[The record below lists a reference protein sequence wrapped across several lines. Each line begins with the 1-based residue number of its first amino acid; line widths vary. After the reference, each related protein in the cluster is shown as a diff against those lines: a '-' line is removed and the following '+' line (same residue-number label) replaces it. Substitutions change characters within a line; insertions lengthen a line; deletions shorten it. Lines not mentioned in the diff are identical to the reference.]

1 MYKQFCTDEVRAH
14 VESAFLEAECA
25 NLSRMG
31 TSFQQALEHR
41 MQLQIN
47 HITEGHKK
55 RLTNT
60 GLLRHYKAY
69 GLWHIRGYIIRT
81 NLNIL

>member
-1 MYKQFCTDEVRAH
+1 VRAH
-14 VESAFLEAECA
+14 VESAFLEAGCA
-25 NLSRMG
+25 SLLRMG

-55 RLTNT
+55 RSINT
-60 GLLRHYKAY
+60 ELLGHYTGTQPMGY
-69 GLWHIRGYIIRT
+69 GTYVVAL
-81 NLNIL
+81 